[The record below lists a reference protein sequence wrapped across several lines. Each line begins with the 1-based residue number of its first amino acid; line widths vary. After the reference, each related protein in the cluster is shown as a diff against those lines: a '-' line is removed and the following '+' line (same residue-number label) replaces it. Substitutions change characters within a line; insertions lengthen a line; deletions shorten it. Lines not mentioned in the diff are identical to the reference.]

1 MLESDLLALA
11 IDRLNAVDVKSL
23 SLDARLQFAQAVGLV
38 ELAVVLRGLAP
49 VVSKALGEESASNQ
63 HLAAIA
69 ASSKEIQVIHGLDY
83 AKRHGESP
91 SEGERRRRVS
101 QSRGPDLGSYL
112 ADTDE
117 SP

>member
-1 MLESDLLALA
+1 MSESDLLALA
-11 IDRLNAVDVKSL
+11 MERLNAVEAKTL
-23 SLDARLQFAQAVGLV
+23 SPDATRQFAQAVGLV

-49 VVSKALGEESASNQ
+49 VVTKALGEESASNQ

-69 ASSKEIQVIHGLDY
+69 ASLKEIQVIQELDY

-91 SEGERRRRVS
+91 SESERQRRVR
-101 QSRGPDLGSYL
+101 QSSGPDLGSYL
-112 ADTDE
+112 ADTDG